1 MEKWF
6 FHKSRLV
13 KFEGKYWVIPCIS
26 IWVDKYFFLE
36 TGVES
41 PAFGFQISF
50 LNFAFG
56 ITIQKRY

>member
-1 MEKWF
+1 MGKWF

-13 KFEGKYWVIPCIS
+13 KFHGKYWIIPCVS
-26 IWVDKYFFLE
+26 IWIDKYSFLE

-41 PAFGFQISF
+41 PAVGFQISF

-56 ITIQKRY
+56 FTIQRGY